1 MGMSVP
7 VIMQFAALAVTVI
20 IGVCVVWL
28 IFEMRGAYNDQ
39 QDKFLRAISA
49 VEEFQTLQSEFVS
62 FLRRVESD
70 GHALQKIAIQ
80 VEGAV
85 AALKENVNSSIA
97 GAAERQVATI
107 ESLRD
112 HLDAQEEQLNKLLES
127 LLAGI
132 QSLPQA
138 LPGAREVQREIADQS
153 RLRRQ
158 SLSQDPELRF
168 SVLREWL
175 SVNALAIL
183 HRASKGW
190 NSSRDLIA
198 YIPPYLEAEADILND
213 SILVIGTREHTEK
226 LALPLRE
233 LESTSDFKQWFDPA
247 SDGQGPS
254 HIPAVLMRSNGHYKL
269 VSKGS
274 HSANGNGG

>member
-1 MGMSVP
+1 MSVP
-7 VIMQFAALAVTVI
+7 VMMQFAALAVTLIV
-20 IGVCVVWL
+20 GACVVWL
-28 IFEMRGAYNDQ
+28 ILELRSAYTEQ
-39 QDKFLRAISA
+39 QDKFLRAVSA

-80 VEGAV
+80 VEAAVGA
-85 AALKENVNSSIA
+85 LTENVNSSVA
-97 GAAERQVATI
+97 GAVERQSAMI
-107 ESLRD
+107 ENLRD
-112 HLDAQEEQLNKLLES
+112 HLDTQQEQLTRVLES
-127 LLAGI
+127 LSMGL

-138 LPGAREVQREIADQS
+138 LAVPRHAPREIADQS

-183 HRASKGW
+183 RRASKGW
-190 NSSRDLIA
+190 NSKTDLIA
-198 YIPPYLEAEADILND
+198 HIPPYLEAEADVLND
-213 SILVIGTREHTEK
+213 CILVIGTREHTEK

-233 LESTSDFKQWFDPA
+233 LESSSDFNQWFDPA
-247 SDGQGPS
+247 SEGQIPP
-254 HIPAVLMRSNGHYKL
+254 HVPAVLMRSNGHYKL
-269 VSKGS
+269 VTKGS
-274 HSANGNGG
+274 HSSA